1 MIRCTVGITAY
12 NEAENI
18 GRLLERLQAQQ
29 LKQVEIA
36 EIIVVASG
44 CTDATEQ
51 IVRQAVAQDQRIRL
65 LVQPQREGK
74 ASAINL
80 LLNEAEEAIIVLCS
94 ADLMPE
100 LDALEQLVTPL
111 AEPSVGMTGCR
122 PIPINDRNQFMG
134 FAVHLQWE
142 LHHQISLQRCKAGE
156 MVAFRKLFERIP
168 PKTSVDEASIEP
180 LIRGQGYEVRYVPSA
195 VVWNKGPETVSDF
208 LRQRRRIYAGH
219 LEMID
224 TVGYAVSTMRATTIL
239 KLLWK
244 QIEFRPKPLL
254 WTIAVIA
261 LEGYGRWQGK
271 RDYQQHHDH
280 SVWEIAKTTK
290 QLDPDHLGHL

>member
-1 MIRCTVGITAY
+1 MMRCTLGITAY
-12 NEAENI
+12 NEAKNI

-29 LKQVEIA
+29 LKEVVMT

-44 CTDATEQ
+44 CTDGTEQ
-51 IVRQAVAQDQRIRL
+51 IVREWMARDGRIRL
-65 LVQPQREGK
+65 LVQSQREGK
-74 ASAINL
+74 ASAINYL
-80 LLNEAEEAIIVLCS
+80 LREAQEEIIVLCS
-94 ADLMPE
+94 ADLLPAI
-100 LDALEQLVTPL
+100 DALEALVAPF
-111 AEPSVGMTGCR
+111 EESNVGMTGCR
-122 PIPINDRNQFMG
+122 PIPINDRHTFMG

-180 LIRGQGYEVRYVPSA
+180 LIRGQAYEVRYIPSA
-195 VVWNKGPETVSDF
+195 VVSNKGPETVSDF
-208 LRQRRRIYAGH
+208 VRQRRRIYAGH

-254 WTIAVIA
+254 WTGGVIA
-261 LEGYGRWQGK
+261 LEAYGRWLGK
-271 RDYQQHHDH
+271 RDYQRHHDH
-280 SVWEIAKTTK
+280 SIWEIADTTK
-290 QLDPDHLGHL
+290 TVES